1 MGFVEALG
9 KIKQGHPA
17 NRIAW
22 QNQSPDSGDTY
33 PLSVKAVLLEP
44 LQPVNLERDGLLPAL
59 IVQYGDGVREYKP
72 IRNNPN
78 NRFSSRSSQNYATL
92 SEYEETM
99 MVTIRAILRPTLE
112 ATLELATEG
121 GLTGESLT
129 IMTANL
135 HESIDT
141 ALGDGLTLSFRGER
155 IEGIKELKVMKW
167 TTPFDMWASDYAIL
181 DIPVQITHT
190 VTRGKGV

>member
-1 MGFVEALG
+1 MVATTQSNVHLRIEVSIDFDASDLSLLKVVTFTTPHIGRRARIVMAVVEALG

-129 IMTANL
+129 IMTAN
-135 HESIDT
+135 
-141 ALGDGLTLSFRGER
+141 
-155 IEGIKELKVMKW
+155 
-167 TTPFDMWASDYAIL
+167 
-181 DIPVQITHT
+181 
-190 VTRGKGV
+190 